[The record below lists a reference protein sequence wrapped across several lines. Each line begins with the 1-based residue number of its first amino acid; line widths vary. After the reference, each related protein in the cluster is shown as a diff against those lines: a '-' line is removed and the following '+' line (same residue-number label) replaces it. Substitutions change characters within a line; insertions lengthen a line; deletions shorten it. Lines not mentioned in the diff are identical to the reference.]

1 MLRTCP
7 KARGFVLID
16 YLFATWLLSLL
27 CFFILEAFSLGLWWT
42 RTWEA
47 RAYAQKVLRHFAAT
61 GQKAP
66 LLDPYLW
73 VETERIVPELPQIK
87 ERQAA
92 IYERPCRRLLARV
105 VRYEKR

>member
-1 MLRTCP
+1 MAHVP
-7 KARGFVLID
+7 FVFFHPGGLFSRIMVD
-16 YLFATWLLSLL
+16 AYL
-27 CFFILEAFSLGLWWT
+27 GG
-42 RTWEA
+42 

>member
-1 MLRTCP
+1 M
-7 KARGFVLID
+7 
-16 YLFATWLLSLL
+16 
-27 CFFILEAFSLGLWWT
+27 
-42 RTWEA
+42 
-47 RAYAQKVLRHFAAT
+47 
-61 GQKAP
+61 
-66 LLDPYLW
+66 DPYLW